1 MLRLL
6 LIPVSWLYGL
16 ATWLRNYLYD
26 HKVLLSH
33 RVPVATIGVGNL
45 SVGGTGKTPHVE
57 YLVELL
63 RAEGFRVAV
72 LSRGYKRRTKGFLL
86 ANEQSTVSQIGD
98 EMMQMSLRFPDVPMA
113 VCENRVRGVKRL
125 MKAYPDLDVV
135 VLDDAFQHRALMCG
149 YYLLLTSA
157 DSLYVHDHLLPY
169 GRLREAKIGALRA
182 NAVVVTKCPKGMK
195 PIDQRIV
202 SNALNLPTFQS
213 LYFSETEYL
222 PCIRLD
228 GSALGDSESTDTH
241 VSDELLMKSE
251 VILLTGIAHSHY
263 LRDYAEQHYT
273 VVDALRFDD
282 HHAFTEKDVALI
294 ERTMSQH
301 PSALLLTTE
310 KDAMRLREC
319 KALPASVRAKAYYQ
333 PIKVAMKNEVE
344 FNQSIIRYV
353 KEANRHR

>member
-1 MLRLL
+1 MLRFL
-6 LIPVSWLYGL
+6 LIPISWLYGL

-26 HKVLLSH
+26 HKVLLTH
-33 RVPVATIGVGNL
+33 RVSVATIGVGNL

-57 YLVELL
+57 YLVEML

-72 LSRGYKRRTKGFLL
+72 LSRGYKRRTKGFHL
-86 ANEQSTVSQIGD
+86 ADEHSTVSQIGD
-98 EMMQMSLRFPDVPMA
+98 EMMQMSRRFPDVPMA

-135 VLDDAFQHRALMCG
+135 VLDDAFQHRALTCG
-149 YYLLLTSA
+149 YYLLLTAA

-182 NAVVVTKCPKGMK
+182 NAVVVTKCPKSMK
-195 PIDQRIV
+195 PIDQRII
-202 SNALNLPTFQS
+202 SNALSLPTFQS

-222 PCIRLD
+222 PCVGLEE
-228 GSALGDSESTDTH
+228 GTLQANSQ
-241 VSDELLMKSE
+241 V
-251 VILLTGIAHSHY
+251 VLLTGIAHSHY
-263 LRDYAEQHYT
+263 LHDYAEQHYT

-282 HHAFTEKDVALI
+282 HHAFTQKDAVLI
-294 ERTMSQH
+294 ERTMNQH
-301 PSALLLTTE
+301 PGAVLLTTE

-319 KALPASVRAKAYYQ
+319 EALPASIRTKAYYQ
-333 PIKVAMKNEVE
+333 PIRVVMKNEVE